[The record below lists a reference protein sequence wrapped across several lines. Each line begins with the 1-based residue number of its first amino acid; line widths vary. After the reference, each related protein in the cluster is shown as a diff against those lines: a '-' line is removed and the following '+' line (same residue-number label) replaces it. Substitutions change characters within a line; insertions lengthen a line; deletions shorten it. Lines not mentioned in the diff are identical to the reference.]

1 MEELL
6 VLAILLYG
14 EIVTED
20 EYNKR
25 LDELFLENL
34 ENEDLLYLEW
44 ETDIKRAII
53 YLRTHIDYNAID
65 GEQFGKILMDRLK
78 VYYKNCADIESFA
91 SRMFSL
97 WESLP
102 GNIQDREPFFA
113 LSYADEPLSWGDEK
127 QSRDIYEKMLNYY
140 KEKTHVHYNGCKSF
154 LGGKTV
160 IVKWKPR
167 WYELDQSIV
176 VGDVDLFYLSKDNL
190 YFANGF
196 AADNDCEVK
205 AKILNINHLELGDIK
220 GIITIGLD
228 YSIYLSDGNIIIVNA
243 EESPGD
249 IENSKHVVREWEFDV
264 QINIIEKTGLS
275 SKERLEMLST
285 NKRKEY
291 QQECIKRYKLLLDLT
306 KADWDC

>member
-6 VLAILLYG
+6 VLAILLY
-14 EIVTED
+14 EKIVTED

-44 ETDIKRAII
+44 ETDIKKAII
-53 YLRTHIDYNAID
+53 YIRTHIDYNAID

-113 LSYADEPLSWGDEK
+113 LSYADEPLSWGDEE
-127 QSRDIYEKMLNYY
+127 QR
-140 KEKTHVHYNGCKSF
+140 
-154 LGGKTV
+154 GKTV

-243 EESPGD
+243 EDSPGD